1 VFDEIL
7 ADLGLAPMPAPPEP
21 DPDPVLDLPR
31 YAGVYERPGTRYEV
45 RAEGGSLRMAWSVDP
60 MTAHFLGRPERVDRA
75 LLPISGTHFL
85 MPAEDPLEDTRTV
98 AIFDVVEGTNRYL
111 HTNARLH
118 PRR

>member
-1 VFDEIL
+1 
-7 ADLGLAPMPAPPEP
+7 
-21 DPDPVLDLPR
+21 
-31 YAGVYERPGTRYEV
+31 
-45 RAEGGSLRMAWSVDP
+45 
-60 MTAHFLGRPERVDRA
+60 
-75 LLPISGTHFL
+75 